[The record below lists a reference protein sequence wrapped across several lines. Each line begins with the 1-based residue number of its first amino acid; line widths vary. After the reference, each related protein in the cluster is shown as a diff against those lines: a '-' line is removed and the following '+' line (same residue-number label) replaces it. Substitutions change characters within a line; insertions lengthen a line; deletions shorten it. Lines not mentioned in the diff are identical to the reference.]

1 MDLKAEVFEDGLMF
15 CFRWQNLKR
24 PFKISKGQSVLF
36 LLGKEKWKFAAQGLK
51 KKEKKQMA
59 NRLLQM
65 SIGSSGFLPQKDKL
79 SLFFGTFTR
88 SN

>member
-51 KKEKKQMA
+51 KKREKTNGKQAAA
-59 NRLLQM
+59 NVHRVLWVP
-65 SIGSSGFLPQKDKL
+65 STKG
-79 SLFFGTFTR
+79 
-88 SN
+88 